1 MPHRDP
7 SEARVA
13 MTAKTRIE
21 IQNASVAAQPTR
33 ALLRRWARAAL
44 DGISE
49 SGNLCIRVVD
59 VDEMT
64 ELNSRYRHK
73 QGPTNVLSFAADLVA
88 PDSDERLLGDVVICA
103 PVVAVEAEQQSKL
116 PANHF
121 AHLVVHGVLH
131 LCGYDHETDAEA
143 QVMERT
149 EVAILSGLGIDDPY
163 RPIA

>member
-1 MPHRDP
+1 MTTTT
-7 SEARVA
+7 RV
-13 MTAKTRIE
+13 E
-21 IQNASVAAQPTR
+21 IQKASVAAQP
-33 ALLRRWARAAL
+33 APASLRRWARAAL
-44 DGISE
+44 DGIAETGS
-49 SGNLCIRVVD
+49 LCIRVVD

-73 QGPTNVLSFAADLVA
+73 QGATNVLSFPADIVA
-88 PDSDERLLGDVVICA
+88 PDSGERLLGDVVICA
-103 PVVAVEAEQQSKL
+103 PIVALEAQRQHKS
-116 PANHF
+116 ATNHF

-143 QVMERT
+143 KVMEGT